1 MNIVRGEGPGMD
13 PSLRSE
19 EDVLNDFSASYWL
32 KNALSSAL
40 QCDPIDASRDA
51 ELLARL
57 LRERADALLT
67 WATRE
72 NMIGRIATQPSGRQP
87 R

>member
-1 MNIVRGEGPGMD
+1 MD

-40 QCDPIDASRDA
+40 QRDPIDVSRDA

-67 WATRE
+67 RTTRE
-72 NMIGRIATQPSGRQP
+72 NMIGRIATQPRGDSLDEVG
-87 R
+87 